1 MKSLTMKKQL
11 IRDCGMVLV
20 LAGLFYSTPVAW
32 GQFAD
37 QILGR
42 ASACVTHKY
51 GKKGNVKDGYTIK
64 GEASVPAC
72 ENDDFGAATSESNAT
87 VGPPEA
93 GTKVTTSLA
102 HVDDTA
108 SSEVISADSAILYPP
123 NGFQGKRVNV
133 TLTGEYEFDLQGVAG
148 ADTGSYILQ
157 VIIDDGDACFCLSS
171 DENGHSH
178 SKFKLPFK
186 VKRASDGFL
195 FTVEELV
202 GLEAEAGPDSA
213 VTGSVNVSDLEIEL
227 PEGWTSKWVSQ
238 QNGYGHQVEQSQ

>member
-1 MKSLTMKKQL
+1 MKDQL
-11 IRDCGMVLV
+11 LRECGMVLV
-20 LAGLFYSTPVAW
+20 LAGVFFSTPVAW
-32 GQFAD
+32 GQFGD

-72 ENDDFGAATSESNAT
+72 DNDNFGAATSEANAT

-93 GTKVTTSLA
+93 GTKLTTSLA

-108 SSEVISADSAILYPP
+108 SSTVISVDSAILYPP

-133 TLTGEYEFDLQGVAG
+133 TLTGEYEFDLKGVTG
-148 ADTGSYILQ
+148 TDNGSYILQ
-157 VIIDDGDACFCLSS
+157 VIIDDGEACFCLFS
-171 DENGHSH
+171 DEDGHGH
-178 SKFKLPFK
+178 SKFQVPFK

-195 FTVEELV
+195 FTVEELL
-202 GLEAEAGPDSA
+202 GLEAEGGPDSG